1 MVLISHHVTLLTLK
15 VSLGKCRIL
24 GQRVLAIAHTVTL
37 QIALGSKIDS
47 VLIAEFIPAWI
58 VGIVTCAN
66 SVDVQLLHN
75 LNILNH
81 AVNTHDV
88 ATVGIQLVAV
98 GTLNQYRLSV
108 HQQLSALNL
117 NVAET
122 YLLLYYLSG
131 LGALLNGNLECIQI
145 WSLSSP
151 RLGVLYSCL
160 QSLCHQLSFS
170 VVKLSLYRSL
180 TAGQLHIYV
189 QQALTL
195 LVVLL
200 HKHILNM
207 NLLCGIQIH
216 LAGDTCKAPEVLI
229 LQIATITPA
238 HNLHCYQV
246 LARLQIL
253 CDVELGSH
261 LRVLAVAHVFSVHPH
276 AQVAGCT
283 THVEVYLL
291 PFPACGQIECTA
303 IRASVVIGLSDVW
316 RVVLE
321 CGTPRV
327 TYVLIYLV
335 TIALNL
341 KQSGHGEVGP
351 LRVVVLQGI
360 ESLRRI
366 LMVLN
371 EVELPFSLHRQIA
384 SRLFFVAL
392 GLLGI
397 LESEEVG
404 MSCQTILLVHASI
417 SPHRCLLGTRHSEC
431 SAHHT

>member
-1 MVLISHHVTLLTLK
+1 MVLIGHHVTLLTLK
-15 VSLGKCRIL
+15 VSLGKCSIL

-47 VLIAEFIPAWI
+47 VLIAEVIPAWI
-58 VGIVTCAN
+58 VGIVTGTY
-66 SVDVQLLHN
+66 SVNVQLLHN
-75 LNILNH
+75 LDILNH
-81 AVNTHDV
+81 AVYTHDV

-117 NVAET
+117 NVAEAHF
-122 YLLLYYLSG
+122 LLDDLSG
-131 LGALLNGNLECIQI
+131 LSAFLNGNLEGVQI
-145 WSLSSP
+145 RCFSGP

-160 QSLCHQLSFS
+160 QSLGHQLSFC

-180 TAGQLHIYV
+180 TSGQLHVDV
-189 QQALTL
+189 QQALAL

-200 HKHILNM
+200 HKHILDV
-207 NLLCGIQIH
+207 NLWCGIQIH
-216 LAGDTCKAPEVLI
+216 LAGDTSKAPEVLI
-229 LQIATITPA
+229 LQIATVAPT
-238 HNLHCYQV
+238 HNLHSYQV
-246 LARLQIL
+246 LARLQIFG
-253 CDVELGSH
+253 DIEFGSH

-276 AQVAGCT
+276 AQVAGST
-283 THVEVYLL
+283 THIEVYLL
-291 PFPACGQIECTA
+291 PFPTCGQLECTA
-303 IRASVVIGLSDVW
+303 IRASVVVGLADVW
-316 RVVLE
+316 RVVLKG
-321 CGTPRV
+321 GTPRISH
-327 TYVLIYLV
+327 VLIYLV
-335 TIALNL
+335 AIALHF
-341 KQSGHGEVGP
+341 KQSGHREVCP

-366 LMVLN
+366 LMVFN

-397 LESEEVG
+397 LESEEVS
-404 MSCQTILLVHASI
+404 MSCQTILLVHTSI
-417 SPHRCLLGTRHSEC
+417 SPHRCFLGTRHSEC